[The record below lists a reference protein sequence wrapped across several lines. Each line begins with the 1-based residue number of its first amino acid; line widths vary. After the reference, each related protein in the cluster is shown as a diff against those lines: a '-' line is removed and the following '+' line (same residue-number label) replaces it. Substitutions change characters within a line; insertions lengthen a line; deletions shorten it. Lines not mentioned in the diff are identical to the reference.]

1 MGKWLYGEYTTQID
15 LIENPDLYR
24 EVTYRIKTY
33 DVKEPWNEKP
43 DKVDYDV
50 SLWIRLYKSKVDEVE
65 CQIKKEHLIS
75 EFDDLIQ
82 NHLYKI
88 WDMIPFKEIQLI
100 YMKIRS
106 NHES

>member
-15 LIENPDLYR
+15 LIENPDFYL

-33 DVKEPWNEKP
+33 KESYPIFYI
-43 DKVDYDV
+43 YDI
-50 SLWIRLYKSKVDEVE
+50 SLCMRLYRSKVDEVE

-75 EFDDLIQ
+75 EFGDLIQ

-88 WDMIPFKEIQLI
+88 WDMIPFKEIQLE
-100 YMKIRS
+100 YE
-106 NHES
+106 NQE